1 MEKREKLYEGKAK
14 IIYSTDD
21 PRYIIQH
28 FKDDATAFD
37 GKKKGFIKGK
47 GVVNS
52 TLSALL
58 FDYLSKAGIKT
69 HFVRKTGEDEILTL
83 KLNMFPIE
91 VIVRNIAAGSLA
103 KRLGYSE
110 GKELS
115 RPVVEFY
122 YKSDELGDPM
132 LLPDHIFE
140 MGLASPEELAE
151 MREIALEVNQL
162 LKKLFEQ
169 CNLILVDFKLEFGR
183 DNGNI
188 VLGDEIS
195 PDTCRLWD
203 VESGEKMDKDR
214 FRRDLGRVEEAYQE
228 VLRRVEKVLKQ
239 TM

>member
-214 FRRDLGRVEEAYQE
+214 FRRDLGRVEQADQE

>member
-1 MEKREKLYEGKAK
+1 MEKREKIYEGKAK

-83 KLNMFPIE
+83 KLSMFPIE

-103 KRLGYSE
+103 KRMGYSE
-110 GKELS
+110 GKKLS

-162 LKKLFEQ
+162 LKKLFER
-169 CNLILVDFKLEFGR
+169 CDLVLVDFKLEFGR

-203 VESGEKMDKDR
+203 VESGKRMDKDR
-214 FRRDLGRVEEAYQE
+214 FRRDLGGVEEAYQE
-228 VLRRVEKVLKQ
+228 VLRRVEKALKQ